1 MADSQNKFEFVAGDL
16 VIFTGYRYTPD
27 FIYTQNETPYLGIVV
42 GAGGSRAH
50 EGMYSVY
57 WFKTRRVTST
67 VASHLELAYVIDPKN
82 KGE

>member
-1 MADSQNKFEFVAGDL
+1 MANNRDKFEFVTGDL

-27 FIYTQNETPYLGIVV
+27 FIYTQNEMPYLGIVV
-42 GAGGSRAH
+42 GAGRSAAG

-67 VASHLELAYVIDPKN
+67 VAGHLELAYVIDPN
-82 KGE
+82 IKGE